1 MLSVQLML
9 EMGRRVQPDGQFW
22 RPDTAALAH
31 EAAQQAAY
39 SLDAPEDIPAGGM
52 YSDALDGMA
61 LPMPM
66 IVEREAEVPR

>member
-1 MLSVQLML
+1 MLSIELML
-9 EMGRRVQPDGQFW
+9 EMGRRAQPDRAFW
-22 RPDTAALAH
+22 RPDTAALAA

-52 YSDALDGMA
+52 YSDEIEGMP

-66 IVEREAEVPR
+66 TVERGEGEKP